1 MGNKRHQ
8 IADESGTHTDRTR
21 LPNACD
27 RSGCFLQVRCQR
39 KVDRILALKK
49 FPEITSKIEINQKHL
64 LCRSTFIT
72 GTQLQQK
79 SGVDSLRM

>member
-8 IADESGTHTDRTR
+8 IADESGTHTDRTK

-27 RSGCFLQVRCQR
+27 RSGCFLQV
-39 KVDRILALKK
+39 LSKK
-49 FPEITSKIEINQKHL
+49 FAEITGKIEINQKHL

-72 GTQLQQK
+72 GTHLQQQ
-79 SGVDSLRM
+79 SEVDSLRM